1 MWKRLRNG
9 YSVEEDVKGIQQALA
24 WQHNLV
30 NFKEGYKDKTE
41 EMLAEALEGM
51 WIK

>member
-1 MWKRLRNG
+1 MATVLRRMSKVYSRLWH
-9 YSVEEDVKGIQQALA
+9 

-41 EMLAEALEGM
+41 EMLAEAL
-51 WIK
+51 